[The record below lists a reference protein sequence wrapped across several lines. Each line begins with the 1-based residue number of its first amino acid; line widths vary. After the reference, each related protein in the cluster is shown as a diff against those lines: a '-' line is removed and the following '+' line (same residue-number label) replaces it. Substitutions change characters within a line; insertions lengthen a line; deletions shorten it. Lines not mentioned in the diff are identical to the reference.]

1 MVCIINKPHGMLIRI
16 PLITLLALL
25 GILTVAVVI
34 IIWLV
39 QRHRSNRANKSALP
53 SDQMRVHSAAMESAA
68 NGIIITDTKGII
80 QWVNPAFSRL
90 TGYSLEESVGH
101 NLKMLNSGVHSPE
114 FFQNLWRTIMAGE
127 VWHNEVVNK
136 RKDGS
141 LYTEE
146 MTITPV
152 RDVKGRIDRFVAI
165 KQDISARKKLEEMIL
180 TEKERM
186 GSELEVARKIQMSM
200 LPRGLGTSAGRED
213 ISVYAVL
220 IPAREVGGD
229 FYDYYWIDDEN
240 FCFFVG
246 DVSGKGVPAA
256 LHMAVTKTLLKAG
269 SSNERS
275 TGKILTQVNN
285 ELSRDNETYMFVTAF
300 IGILNTTTGYLVYS
314 SAGHNPPFI
323 IGKSGGS
330 LIKLSDL
337 HGVVLGAM
345 EGIDYQETLLRM
357 DRGSTLLIYTDG
369 VTESMDPDHELFSE
383 AKLIGILTEKGQLPP
398 EILTGRIIEEIRI
411 HEGEAEQADDIT
423 LLTIS
428 FNEQSAGSMLDY
440 LFTSMMSKTENIPGL
455 TAEFEAFAQKH
466 NIPIEAV
473 QQINI
478 VFDELLSNTI
488 KYAYPDEE
496 LHEIEVKIRFYQDKL
511 TFTLLDDGT
520 PFDPFNRMAPDT
532 TLSVPDREIGGLG
545 VHLVKFLVDDY
556 HYEYKKQLK
565 KNSIHFTKHI

>member
-1 MVCIINKPHGMLIRI
+1 MLIKI
-16 PLITLLALL
+16 LLILALVLLAYSLFRRKL
-25 GILTVAVVI
+25 SFAFSGKSRVA
-34 IIWLV
+34 
-39 QRHRSNRANKSALP
+39 A
-53 SDQMRVHSAAMESAA
+53 DQMRVHSAAMESAA
-68 NGIIITDTKGII
+68 NGIIITDTRGII

-90 TGYSLEESVGH
+90 TGYSSEESVGH

-114 FFQNLWRTIMAGE
+114 FFQNLWKTIMSGE
-127 VWHNEVVNK
+127 VWHDEVVNK

-152 RDVKGRIDRFVAI
+152 RDDKGRIDRFVAI

-180 TEKERM
+180 IEKERM

-200 LPRGLGTSAGRED
+200 LPRGLETTAGRED

-275 TGKILTQVNN
+275 TGRILTQVNN
-285 ELSRDNETYMFVTAF
+285 ELSRDNENYMFVTAF

-314 SAGHNPPFI
+314 SAGHNPPFMV
-323 IGKSGGS
+323 GKAGGS
-330 LIKLSDL
+330 LTKLSDL

-345 EGIDYQETLLRM
+345 EGIDYQETVLRM
-357 DRGSTLLIYTDG
+357 DRGSSLLIYTDG

-383 AKLIGILTEKGQLPP
+383 AKLIDILTEKGQLPP
-398 EILTGRIIEEIRI
+398 ETLTGRIIEEIRI

-428 FNEQSAGSMLDY
+428 FNEQSDGSMLDY
-440 LFTSMMSKTENIPGL
+440 LFTSMMSKIENIPGL

-466 NIPIEAV
+466 NVPLEAV

-520 PFDPFNRMAPDT
+520 PFDPFNRMTPDT
-532 TLSVPDREIGGLG
+532 TLSVPEREIGGLG

>member
-1 MVCIINKPHGMLIRI
+1 MQI
-16 PLITLLALL
+16 
-25 GILTVAVVI
+25 
-34 IIWLV
+34 
-39 QRHRSNRANKSALP
+39 RANKSALA

-68 NGIIITDTKGII
+68 NGIIITDTRGII

-90 TGYSLEESVGH
+90 TGYSSEESVGH
-101 NLKMLNSGVHSPE
+101 NLNMLNSGVHSTE
-114 FFQNLWRTIMAGE
+114 FFHNLWKTIMAGE

-152 RDVKGRIDRFVAI
+152 RDDKGRIDRFVAI

-200 LPRGLGTSAGRED
+200 LPRGLESSAGRED

-314 SAGHNPPFI
+314 SAGHNPPFM
-323 IGKSGGS
+323 IGKAGGS

-357 DRGSTLLIYTDG
+357 ERGSSLLIYTDG
-369 VTESMDPDHELFSE
+369 VTESMDPNHELFSE
-383 AKLIGILTEKGQLPP
+383 AKLIDILTEKGQLPS
-398 EILTGRIIEEIRI
+398 ETLTGRIIEEIRI

-440 LFTSMMSKTENIPGL
+440 LFTSITSKIESIPGL

-466 NIPIEAV
+466 NVPLEAV

-520 PFDPFNRMAPDT
+520 PFDPFNRMTPDT
-532 TLSVPDREIGGLG
+532 TLSVPEREIGGLG

>member
-1 MVCIINKPHGMLIRI
+1 MLIKI
-16 PLITLLALL
+16 LLVLVLAILVYLIVRRKPAFGLSA
-25 GILTVAVVI
+25 
-34 IIWLV
+34 
-39 QRHRSNRANKSALP
+39 KSSAAA
-53 SDQMRVHSAAMESAA
+53 DQMRIHSAAMESAA

-80 QWVNPAFSRL
+80 QWVNPAFSQL
-90 TGYSLEESVGH
+90 TGYSSEESVGH
-101 NLKMLNSGVHSPE
+101 NLKMLNSGVHGPE
-114 FFQNLWRTIMAGE
+114 FFQNLWKTIMAGE

-152 RDVKGRIDRFVAI
+152 RDNTGKIDRFVAI
-165 KQDISARKKLEEMIL
+165 KQDISARKKLEQMVL
-180 TEKERM
+180 AEKERM
-186 GSELEVARKIQMSM
+186 GSELDVARKIQMSM
-200 LPRGLGTSAGRED
+200 LPRGLGSSAERQD
-213 ISVYAVL
+213 ISVHAVL

-229 FYDYYWIDDEN
+229 FYDFYWIDDEN

-256 LHMAVTKTLLKAG
+256 LHMAVSKTLLKAG
-269 SSNERS
+269 SANERS
-275 TGKILTQVNN
+275 TGKILTQVNK
-285 ELSRDNETYMFVTAF
+285 ELSRDNENFMFVTAF

-323 IGKSGGS
+323 IGKAGGS

-345 EGIDYQETLLRM
+345 EGIEYQETVLRI
-357 DRGSTLLIYTDG
+357 DRGSTLVIYTDG

-383 AKLIGILTEKGQLPP
+383 EKLSQILTGQGHLPP
-398 EILTGRIIEEIRI
+398 ETLTDRIIEEIRI
-411 HEGEAEQADDIT
+411 HEGQAEQADDIT

-428 FNEQSAGSMLDY
+428 FNEQHSGSLLDY
-440 LFTSMMSKTENIPGL
+440 LFTSLIGKIENIPGL
-455 TAEFEAFAQKH
+455 TAEFEAFANKH
-466 NIPIEAV
+466 KVPLEAI

-488 KYAYPDEE
+488 KYAYSDDE

-520 PFDPFNRMAPDT
+520 PFDPFNRMVPDT
-532 TLSVPDREIGGLG
+532 TLSVPEREIGGLG

-565 KNSIHFTKHI
+565 KNSVHFTKHI